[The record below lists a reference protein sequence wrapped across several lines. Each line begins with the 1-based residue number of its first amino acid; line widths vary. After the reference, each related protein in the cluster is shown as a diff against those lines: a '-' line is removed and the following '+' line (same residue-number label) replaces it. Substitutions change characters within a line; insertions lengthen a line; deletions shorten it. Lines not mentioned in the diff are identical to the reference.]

1 MEKKIVAEYHVKIET
16 DADPQT
22 FEEQVQSIKEFAEKN
37 GMIVKA
43 ERLKKAPS
51 FAQYQ
56 KMLEDLEK
64 DPTMRLL

>member
-1 MEKKIVAEYHVKIET
+1 MEKKKVAEYHVENTT
-16 DADPQT
+16 DADPKT
-22 FEEQVQSIKEFAEKN
+22 VEEQVQAVKELAEKN

-43 ERLKKAPS
+43 EGGKNAPP

>member
-1 MEKKIVAEYHVKIET
+1 MEKKKVAEFHVKNAT
-16 DADPQT
+16 DTDPQT
-22 FEEQVQSIKEFAEKN
+22 FEEQVHSTKEFAEKN

-43 ERLKKAPS
+43 VGDKSAPP